1 MNILLAGYNLDYDL
15 IRTLKEKS
23 GLTQDLTPETI
34 SAAYA
39 RISRSPKPVNELRE
53 ISRDEVEKARLS
65 NRNIVFEMGHSS
77 VAEHAVFNID
87 VIGVSRLLVEEIEK
101 FRLCSFTEK
110 SQRYVLFNNDFVI
123 PEEIRQANLTDLFV
137 STINAQNEFY
147 QSLYEKLRPY
157 IFEKHKGLAEDPANK
172 SMLEGWAKEDARYAI
187 SMATQ
192 TQLGMTINA
201 RNLELM
207 LRRLAAHPLAEA
219 KEYSEKLYEATKE
232 IAPSLI
238 RYTQATEYDKSA
250 RNNLRD
256 NTLSRQQFLP
266 FSLITDHDLFT
277 RQNLRDQTSILSEK
291 YFSISKKL
299 STVHLTSFSPN
310 ADNKIAA
317 TLLFSSS
324 NLYYSQCLHVA
335 EKMNKKEKSA
345 LFKTAFEKLYAHDS
359 VLREM
364 ENVDLQF
371 ELILSSSCFGQLKR
385 HRMSTII
392 AQEYDPQLIVTVP
405 PSIKEIKMK
414 NDFLKLIHTTQK
426 AYEQIRKK
434 APLAAA
440 YVLTNAH
447 RKRVLMKLN
456 AREMYHLSRM
466 RADQHAQWDIHDLTD
481 KMLKQAKKVMPL
493 TLMMACG
500 KDNFPDL
507 FKKTFPREWISRKKN
522 AK

>member
-1 MNILLAGYNLDYDL
+1 MKILLAGYNLDYDL
-15 IRTLKEKS
+15 IRALKDKS
-23 GLTQDLTPETI
+23 GIKQDFTPETI

-39 RISRSPKPVNELRE
+39 RISRSPRPVNELRE
-53 ISRDEVEKARLS
+53 IAREEVDKARQS

-110 SQRYVLFNNDFVI
+110 SQRYVLFNKDFVI
-123 PEEIRQANLTDLFV
+123 PEEIREANLSDLFS
-137 STINAQNEFY
+137 STVETQNEY
-147 QSLYEKLRPY
+147 YHALYEKLRPY
-157 IFEKHKGLAEDPANK
+157 VFEQNKKLAEDPANK
-172 SMLEGWAKEDARYAI
+172 SLLEGWAKEDARYAI

-219 KEYSEKLYEATKE
+219 KEYSEKLYAATKE

-238 RYTQATEYDKSA
+238 RYTKATEYDK
-250 RNNLRD
+250 
-256 NTLSRQQFLP
+256 
-266 FSLITDHDLFT
+266 FT
-277 RQNLRDQTSILSEK
+277 RQNLRNNASVIFKK
-291 YFSISKKL
+291 YPSGSKKL
-299 STVHLTSFSPN
+299 SDVRSISFTHS
-310 ADNKIAA
+310 ADNLIAA
-317 TLLFSSS
+317 ALLFSSS
-324 NLYYSQCLHVA
+324 DMNHTRCLKIA
-335 EKMNKKEKSA
+335 GKMNPQEKRA
-345 LFKTAFEKLYAHDS
+345 LFKTAFANLQAHDA
-359 VLREM
+359 VLREL

-371 ELILSSSCFGQLKR
+371 ELVLSSSCFAQLKR

-392 AQEYDPQLIVTVP
+392 SQEYNPQLGVTMP
-405 PSIKEIKMK
+405 PSIKAIGEGKIFKEVMRQ
-414 NDFLKLIHTTQK
+414 TQNT
-426 AYEQIRKK
+426 YEQIREK

-447 RKRVLMKLN
+447 RKRVLMKFN
-456 AREMYHLSRM
+456 AREMYHLARL

-481 KMLKQAKKVMPL
+481 KMLKQAKKVMTL

-500 KDNFPDL
+500 KDNFPKI
-507 FKKTFPREWISRKKN
+507 FNKTFPRE
-522 AK
+522 

>member
-1 MNILLAGYNLDYDL
+1 MKILLAGYNLDYDI

-23 GLTQDLTPETI
+23 GFQQDLTPETI

-53 ISRDEVEKARLS
+53 ISREEVDKARHS

-110 SQRYVLFNNDFVI
+110 SQRYVLFNKDFVI
-123 PEEIRQANLTDLFV
+123 PEEIKQAHLADLFV
-137 STINAQNEFY
+137 STVEAQNEY
-147 QSLYEKLRPY
+147 YHELYEKLRPY
-157 IFEKHKGLAEDPANK
+157 IFEKHKDLANDPSNK

-207 LRRLAAHPLAEA
+207 LRRLAALPLAEA
-219 KEYSEKLYEATKE
+219 REYSEKLYAATKE

-238 RYTQATEYDKSA
+238 RYTQATDYDKFT
-250 RNNLRD
+250 RENLRHQAD
-256 NTLSRQQFLP
+256 VLQKK
-266 FSLITDHDLFT
+266 SLGV
-277 RQNLRDQTSILSEK
+277 K
-291 YFSISKKL
+291 KISD
-299 STVHLTSFSPN
+299 VQLTSFTSA
-310 ADNKIAA
+310 ADNRIAA
-317 TLLFSSS
+317 ALLFSSS
-324 NLYYSQCLHVA
+324 NFNYARCLKIA
-335 EKMNKKEKSA
+335 GKMMPRAKKT
-345 LFKTAFEKLYAHDS
+345 LFKTAFENLKQHDA

-364 ENVDLQF
+364 ENADLQF
-371 ELILSSSCFGQLKR
+371 ELILSSSCFAQLKR

-392 AQEYDPQLIVTVP
+392 SQEYNPQLGVTVP
-405 PSIKEIKMK
+405 PSIHAIGE
-414 NDFLKLIHTTQK
+414 QK
-426 AYEQIRKK
+426 AFLEIMRQTQNAHEQIRNKS
-434 APLAAA
+434 PLVSA

-447 RKRVLMKLN
+447 RKRVLMKFN
-456 AREMYHLSRM
+456 AREMYHLARL
-466 RADQHAQWDIHDLTD
+466 RADAHAQWDIRNLTEQ
-481 KMLKQAKKVMPL
+481 MLKEAKKVMPL

-500 KDNFPDL
+500 KDNFPKL
-507 FKKTFPREWISRKKN
+507 LQKTFPGK
-522 AK
+522 